1 MLLVEQVNIFK
12 FLPNKQIENFTPN
25 FERDNFQ
32 ENKCWTYTKL
42 EPLTRYWIFYNFNND
57 KKKERYNIE
66 IEFLAEG
73 INITKKI
80 LIRWIPTLE
89 KAMELAESLQNPS
102 DSIDL
107 TKFNVLSSIDMRW
120 L

>member
-1 MLLVEQVNIFK
+1 MEK
-12 FLPNKQIENFTPN
+12 FTPK

-32 ENKCWTYTKL
+32 ENKCWNYTKL
-42 EPLTRYWIFYNFNND
+42 EPLTRYWIFYNYNSDNW
-57 KKKERYNIE
+57 KERYNIE

-80 LIRWIPTLE
+80 LIRGIPTLE
-89 KAMELAESLQNPS
+89 NAMELAESLQNPS
-102 DSIDL
+102 DPIDL
-107 TKFNVLSSIDMRW
+107 KKFNVLSSIDMRW